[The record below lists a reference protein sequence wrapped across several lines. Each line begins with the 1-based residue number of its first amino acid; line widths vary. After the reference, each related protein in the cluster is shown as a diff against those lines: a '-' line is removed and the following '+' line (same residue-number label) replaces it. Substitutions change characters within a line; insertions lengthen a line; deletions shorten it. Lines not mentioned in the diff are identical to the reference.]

1 VTAFRLSNKAI
12 EDLKSIG
19 RYTQQ
24 TWGLEQRKK
33 YLAKIDAGFH
43 TIARE
48 PRIGTAC
55 DNIRKGYRKFYV
67 GRNLVFYRQTGN
79 RVEII
84 RILHD
89 RMDVKSHMSE
99 H

>member
-1 VTAFRLSNKAI
+1 MTAFRLSNKAI
-12 EDLKSIG
+12 EDLRSIG

-24 TWGLEQRKK
+24 TWGIEQRNK
-33 YLAKIDAGFH
+33 YLAKIDACFH

-48 PRIGTAC
+48 PHIGTAC
-55 DNIRKGYRKFYV
+55 DNIRKGYRKFHV
-67 GRNLVFYRQTGN
+67 GRHLVFYRQT
-79 RVEII
+79 RTCVEII

-89 RMDVKSHMSE
+89 RMDVETHMSQ